1 MKKIIL
7 FMVFVFSIISAQGEH
22 PTGSKTATASIT
34 PKVQGEK
41 ITLQNLARA
50 IESFVEADIIL
61 RGAFLVIDPS
71 TDEVL
76 KLNLENSI
84 LHIQSDAPIFG
95 PQPFFAIKN
104 KSGEYFY
111 DNLDF
116 QESFREWTYTFD
128 ETNFPLDSLD
138 KIGVA
143 CCDSSGNVSV
153 SVLDVISGE
162 ISERYL

>member
-71 TDEVL
+71 TNEVL
-76 KLNLENSI
+76 KLNLEKVHKERLS
-84 LHIQSDAPIFG
+84 HIGDDVYFACADFNADDGKVYDLDIFLRG
-95 PQPFFAIKN
+95 TNTDELTVTEITVHKEDGQARYGWMEQDGVWIKKYN
-104 KSGEYFY
+104 
-111 DNLDF
+111 
-116 QESFREWTYTFD
+116 
-128 ETNFPLDSLD
+128 
-138 KIGVA
+138 
-143 CCDSSGNVSV
+143 
-153 SVLDVISGE
+153 
-162 ISERYL
+162 